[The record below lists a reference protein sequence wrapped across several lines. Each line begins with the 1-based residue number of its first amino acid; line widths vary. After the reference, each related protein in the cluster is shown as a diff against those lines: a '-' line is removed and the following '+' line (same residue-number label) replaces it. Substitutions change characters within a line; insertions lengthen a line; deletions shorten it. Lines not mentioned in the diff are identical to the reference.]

1 MSIYKIIFAFIIFC
15 FFQTTPSIS
24 FEIKLKIPKD
34 LKKLGDKVKKELEKK
49 EPEVKKKEVKKK
61 EVKKEEVKKEE
72 VKKEE
77 VKLDPQGKDVIII
90 WKWVDGA
97 GTYYES
103 NPTFEIVKQER
114 TIESNLP
121 NCPEPKPVKSMMIRH
136 VYWDNCYGIKL
147 MDQGNDSIFGNDP
160 IHKYEGEFDENG
172 ANGKGIFT
180 TDTGGIA
187 EGVWK
192 NGKLVSSETMPEI
205 VKGYSDRFK
214 NCSAV
219 DSFLTKE
226 PDEKSNDLSGY
237 KHIHFGMLKVDFY
250 KILDCKSSLK
260 IFDWDEYYGMGNNRD
275 SSGKQGITIE
285 GLYKY
290 KVGIIFK
297 DDVIDAVRLIMFTTP
312 KIKRQFYQI
321 GETGIEKFE
330 QFKKALSS
338 KYKLQTKPTKISK
351 DEYNNKSTLSIL
363 TWVFKNNGNDNLIL
377 LKLFQ
382 IPAGDQVRYSYSGE
396 IHYLSEEQSKSY
408 TKEIDGTKVKS
419 DDL

>member
-1 MSIYKIIFAFIIFC
+1 MPIYKIIFAFIIFC
-15 FFQTTPSIS
+15 FFQTNQSIS
-24 FEIKLKIPKD
+24 DETTVLNKSFLTEDVKD
-34 LKKLGDKVKKELEKK
+34 ISSC
-49 EPEVKKKEVKKK
+49 
-61 EVKKEEVKKEE
+61 
-72 VKKEE
+72 
-77 VKLDPQGKDVIII
+77 QN
-90 WKWVDGA
+90 
-97 GTYYES
+97 TYYLYDDFTGRITSYCKES
-103 NPTFEIVKQER
+103 KKTFA
-114 TIESNLP
+114 S
-121 NCPEPKPVKSMMIRH
+121 
-136 VYWDNCYGIKL
+136 
-147 MDQGNDSIFGNDP
+147 
-160 IHKYEGEFDENG
+160 
-172 ANGKGIFT
+172 GIFKWEFKDKSLSDKSQT
-180 TDTGGIA
+180 VEIRLIEED
-187 EGVWK
+187 K
-192 NGKLVSSETMPEI
+192 SGKITPWNDIL
-205 VKGYSDRFK
+205 RLNFK
-214 NCSAV
+214 NNSAEYLIIDRETQFFKIIKIEDINKESAEQNIAKKSSNMGV
-219 DSFLTKE
+219 KFAYDQDCTAVEEFLTKE
-226 PDEKSNDLSGY
+226 PDAKINNLGGY
-237 KHIHFGMLKVDFY
+237 KHIHFGMLKIDLY

-275 SSGKQGITIE
+275 RDGKQGITVE

>member
-1 MSIYKIIFAFIIFC
+1 MSKYKIIITLILFC

-24 FEIKLKIPKD
+24 LELKLKIPKD

-49 EPEVKKKEVKKK
+49 TP
-61 EVKKEEVKKEE
+61 EVKKEEVKKKE

-90 WKWVDGA
+90 WKWLNGE

-121 NCPEPKPVKSMMIRH
+121 NCTEPKPAKSMMIRH
-136 VYWDNCYGIKL
+136 VEWDNCYGIKL

-160 IHKYEGEFDENG
+160 IHKYEGEFNKKV

-219 DSFLTKE
+219 DSFLAKE

-260 IFDWDEYYGMGNNRD
+260 IFDWDEYYGMGNNRN
-275 SSGKQGITIE
+275 SSGKQGITVE

-290 KVGIIFK
+290 KIGIIFK
-297 DDVIDAVRLIMFTTP
+297 DDAIDAVRLITFTTP
-312 KIKRQFYQI
+312 KIKRQLYQI

-382 IPAGDQVRYSYSGE
+382 IPAGDQVRFSYSGE

-408 TKEIDGTKVKS
+408 IKEIDGAKVKS